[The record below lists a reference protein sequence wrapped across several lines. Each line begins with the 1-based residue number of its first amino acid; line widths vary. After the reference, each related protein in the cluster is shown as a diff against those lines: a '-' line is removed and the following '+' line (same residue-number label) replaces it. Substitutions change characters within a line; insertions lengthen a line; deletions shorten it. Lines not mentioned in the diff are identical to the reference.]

1 MLGEDIAED
10 KVNSIA
16 ERIIFEADK
25 SGQGKIS
32 FEDFCI
38 ALERTD
44 VKHKMSIRYLGWMY
58 SSVRDV
64 KMTKP
69 QLGSF
74 FLFLIIWLCSIT
86 M

>member
-44 VKHKMSIRYLGWMY
+44 VKHKMSIRYLG
-58 SSVRDV
+58 
-64 KMTKP
+64 
-69 QLGSF
+69 
-74 FLFLIIWLCSIT
+74 
-86 M
+86 